1 MLSAIMLNV
10 VMLSVVAP
18 LLMTVFFSFSS
29 SKKLFLPK
37 YLQLL
42 LWLSS
47 NDSFS
52 NQCDTFCLKWNMQTN
67 TNHEIQNHGVLTEG
81 EASADTLD
89 LLLNKAACFVKV
101 ASNIFK
107 NKKELIL
114 YS

>member
-1 MLSAIMLNV
+1 
-10 VMLSVVAP
+10 
-18 LLMTVFFSFSS
+18 
-29 SKKLFLPK
+29 
-37 YLQLL
+37 
-42 LWLSS
+42 
-47 NDSFS
+47 
-52 NQCDTFCLKWNMQTN
+52 MQTN